1 MARRTPSP
9 LATPALLAAVLALAL
24 GAAPAQAA
32 SSASSA
38 SSEGSSA
45 SSGSVSDSFGAS
57 SDSSS
62 KDDKQVAEGDYRL
75 IEVAAATQPGKL
87 RLVLEGTA
95 GAQGRFVLL
104 VPEATVQQA
113 ALALGDTVTA
123 RARSFGWEFAAGAE
137 RQPFFLAVHDA
148 QMREFATRKI
158 AL

>member
-1 MARRTPSP
+1 MAHRFQAP
-9 LATPALLAAVLALAL
+9 LAHPALLGALLALAVAL
-24 GAAPAQAA
+24 PAQAA

-38 SSEGSSA
+38 SSQGSSA

-62 KDDKQVAEGDYRL
+62 KGDKVAEGDYRL
-75 IEVAAATQPGKL
+75 IHVAADDAQPGKL
-87 RLVLEGTA
+87 RLTLEGTG
-95 GAQGRFVLL
+95 GATGTFVLL

-123 RARSFGWEFAAGAE
+123 RTRSFGWEFAAGATK
-137 RQPFFLAVHDA
+137 QPFFLVVHDA
-148 QMREFATRKI
+148 QQREFATRKI

>member
-1 MARRTPSP
+1 MARRTPAS
-9 LATPALLAAVLALAL
+9 LATPALLAAALALAL
-24 GAAPAQAA
+24 GASPALAA

-38 SSEGSSA
+38 SSQGSSA
-45 SSGSVSDSFGAS
+45 SVGSVSDSFGAS

-62 KDDKQVAEGDYRL
+62 KDDAKVAAGDYRL
-75 IEVAAATQPGKL
+75 VEVAAAAQPGKL

-95 GAQGRFVLL
+95 GAQGRFVLV

-123 RARSFGWEFAAGAE
+123 RARSFGWEFAAAATK
-137 RQPFFLAVHDA
+137 QPFFLAVHDA

>member
-1 MARRTPSP
+1 MVRRTPALSP
-9 LATPALLAAVLALAL
+9 LAAAVVALAGLALA
-24 GAAPAQAA
+24 APLPALAA

-62 KDDKQVAEGDYRL
+62 KDDKVAEGDYRL
-75 IEVAAATQPGKL
+75 VQVAAAEQPGRL
-87 RLVLEGTA
+87 RLTLEGTR
-95 GAQGRFVLL
+95 GAQGRFTLT
-104 VPEATVQQA
+104 VPEVTVQQA

-123 RARSFGWEFAAGAE
+123 RARSFGWEFAAGPARE
-137 RQPFFLAVHDA
+137 PFFLVVHDA